1 MARPLA
7 PEELQDWSQ
16 VLHLLVLDA
25 LMKESSWN
33 HSFLVFHG
41 GTSLH
46 LSWRSPRFSEDL
58 DFLLNRSAERSLDSV
73 MKRTHRRV
81 QDTLLA
87 RDPHLQ
93 VEMTSREGAR
103 PQLKDYRFKLSR
115 EGVLGKARVK
125 VEFWMVSEAY
135 LTTYATTSRAPSG
148 DTALVGVLTA
158 EPVPSATLESAYC
171 DKLVAFA
178 TRPRVK
184 WRDLFDLWWIRTNS
198 RFDLPAPESLARTFL
213 DRLAAYQT
221 VEGLSPSAALRRFAG
236 QMTEDMVI
244 QSERDLKP
252 WLPEA
257 LWAKWYPDEV
267 RVMVSEAR
275 EGALS
280 IAGDLDRIVLD
291 ADPAGRPPGELD
303 DAAPSP

>member
-7 PEELQDWSQ
+7 PEELGDWSQ
-16 VLHLLVLDA
+16 ALHLLVLDA
-25 LMKESSWN
+25 LMKESSWK
-33 HSFLVFHG
+33 HSSLVFHG

-58 DFLLNRSAERSLDSV
+58 DFLLNRSEERSLDSV

-87 RDPHLQ
+87 RDPRLQ

-103 PQLKDYRFKLSR
+103 PQLKDYRFKLSQG
-115 EGVLGKARVK
+115 GVLGKARVN

-198 RFDLPAPESLARTFL
+198 RFDLPAPESLTKTFVDHL
-213 DRLAAYQT
+213 GAYRT
-221 VEGLSPSAALRRFAG
+221 VEDLPPSAALRRFAA
-236 QMTEDMVI
+236 QMTETMVD
-244 QSERDLKP
+244 QAERDLKP
-252 WLPEA
+252 WLPGA

-267 RVMVSEAR
+267 RTMVNEAR
-275 EGALS
+275 DAALS
-280 IAGDLDRIVLD
+280 LASDIERLGLDADYTWHPPGDLDD
-291 ADPAGRPPGELD
+291 AT
-303 DAAPSP
+303 PSP

>member
-7 PEELQDWSQ
+7 PEELRDWSLS
-16 VLHLLVLDA
+16 LHLLVLDA

-46 LSWRSPRFSEDL
+46 LSWGSPRYSEDL
-58 DFLLNRSAERSLDSV
+58 DFLLSRSAERSLDSV
-73 MKRTHRRV
+73 MKRTQRRV

-87 RDPHLQ
+87 RKPRLQ

-103 PQLKDYRFKLSR
+103 PQLKDYRFKLSQ

-135 LTTYATTSRAPSG
+135 LTTYATVSRAPSG
-148 DTALVGVLTA
+148 DTTLVGVLTA
-158 EPVPSATLESAYC
+158 EPVSSATLESVYC

-184 WRDLFDLWWIRTNS
+184 WRDLFDLWWVRTNS
-198 RFDLPAPESLARTFL
+198 RFDLPAPESLSRTFL
-213 DRLAAYQT
+213 ERLSAYQT
-221 VEGLSPSAALRRFAG
+221 VEGLPPSAALRRFAG
-236 QMTEDMVI
+236 QMTEDMVTR
-244 QSERDLKP
+244 SEQDLRP

-257 LWAKWYPDEV
+257 LWTKWYPDEV
-267 RVMVSEAR
+267 RVMVNEAR
-275 EGALS
+275 EAALS
-280 IAGDLDRIVLD
+280 IADALDV
-291 ADPAGRPPGELD
+291 APAGHPTEGLD